1 MKLNEKCPHVCIDK
15 DSSYLGKFDDLE
27 SQGSLRN
34 DINEKFTPKY
44 KLMLLVTKEFSF
56 NI

>member
-34 DINEKFTPKY
+34 DINEKFTPQY